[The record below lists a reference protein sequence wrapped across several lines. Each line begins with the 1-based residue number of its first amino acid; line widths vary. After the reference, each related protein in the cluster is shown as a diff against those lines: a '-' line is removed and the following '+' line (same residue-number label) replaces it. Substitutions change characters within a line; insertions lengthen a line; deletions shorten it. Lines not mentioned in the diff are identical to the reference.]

1 MLMDMSPARMA
12 FFEISGDV
20 IIPNTTIVDITIEA
34 ENIWIKGGSLKAGKD
49 TPFAKKLTIR
59 LLGAQNATGF
69 TVSPDLTGNKMF
81 VNTGR
86 LELIGVPPTT
96 TWTRLT
102 AFANKGATTLKV
114 ASTTGWKAGDQLGI
128 SPSFST
134 FSEYEKVTIVTVNS
148 ATNVTISP
156 ALQYAHFGDTVP
168 TINKTYGVLDMR
180 TGVAHL
186 TRNIKI

>member
-1 MLMDMSPARMA
+1 MNPQRIGY
-12 FFEISGDV
+12 FEISGDV
-20 IIPNTTIVDITIEA
+20 IIPNTTNIDITIEA
-34 ENIWIKGGSLKAGKD
+34 ENIWIKGGSFKAG
-49 TPFAKKLTIR
+49 TTSNPFPKKLTIR
-59 LLGAQNATGF
+59 LLGVQNATGF

-102 AFANKGATTLKV
+102 AFANKGATTLRV
-114 ASTTGWKAGDQLGI
+114 ASTAGWKAGDQLGI
-128 SPSFST
+128 SPSFSA
-134 FSEYEKVTIVTVNS
+134 FNEYEKVTIVSVNS
-148 ATNVTISP
+148 ATNVTITP